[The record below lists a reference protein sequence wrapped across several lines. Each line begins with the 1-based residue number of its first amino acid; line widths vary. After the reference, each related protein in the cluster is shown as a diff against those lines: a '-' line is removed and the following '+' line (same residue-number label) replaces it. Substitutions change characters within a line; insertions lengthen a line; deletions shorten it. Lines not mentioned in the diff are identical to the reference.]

1 MITLT
6 KIRDL
11 DISPAQGSD
20 RKHLSAASGLVRVG
34 PFLYVIA
41 DDELHLGVFRLEP
54 SIPGT
59 RVRLFAG
66 ELPIEK
72 DARKALKPDFEALML
87 IPARSEFPTGAM
99 LALGSGSRPNRRLG
113 ALLQLD
119 HQGAVHGGVRII
131 DLSPLYCPL
140 DEVFDDLNFEGAA
153 VTGDHVIFLQRG
165 NKGSSENAI
174 VRIPL
179 ASFVDT
185 LNNGRELSPDAVMIK
200 RIDLGRCNGVPFSF
214 SDAAAL
220 PNGEIVFT
228 AVAEDTEDSY
238 TDGPCVGSGIG
249 VIGRDDEL
257 SRFMPIDPPYKVE
270 GVDAFIDGEVI
281 RLLLV
286 SDADESSTPA
296 MLFSAAMEAT

>member
-6 KIRDL
+6 KIRDFDL
-11 DISPAQGSD
+11 SPAQGSA

-41 DDELHLGVFRLEP
+41 DDENHLGVFRLEP

-59 RVRLFAG
+59 RVRLFSG
-66 ELPIEK
+66 ELPVANE
-72 DARKALKPDFEALML
+72 ARKALKRDLESLML
-87 IPARSEFPTGAM
+87 IPARPEFPTGAM

-119 HQGAVHGGVRII
+119 HQGAVHRGATII

-140 DEVFDDLNFEGAA
+140 DRVFDDLNIEGAT
-153 VTGDHVIFLQRG
+153 VTGPHVVLLQRG
-165 NKGSSENAI
+165 NKGSSDNAT
-174 VRIPL
+174 VRFPL
-179 ASFVDT
+179 ASFIDM
-185 LNNGRELSPDAVMIK
+185 LNKGREISLDAVMIK

-220 PNGEIVFT
+220 PSGEIVFT

-238 TDGPCVGSGIG
+238 SDGPCVGAGIG
-249 VIGRDDEL
+249 VIGRDEKL

-270 GVDAFIDGEVI
+270 GVDASVDGEVV

-286 SDADESSTPA
+286 SDADDASTPS
-296 MLFSAAMEAT
+296 MLFSAALER